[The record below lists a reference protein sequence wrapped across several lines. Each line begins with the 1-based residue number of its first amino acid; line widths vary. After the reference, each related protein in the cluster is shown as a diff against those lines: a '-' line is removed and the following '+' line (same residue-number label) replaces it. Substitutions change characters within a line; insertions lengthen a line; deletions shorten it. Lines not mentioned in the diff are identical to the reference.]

1 MIKIKE
7 MKCGDDNVEFT
18 AMITHV
24 TSGKTNG
31 ANKSNYLSI
40 VFQDDSGQ
48 IDAKLWNATVEQME
62 ALTSGAVVRAKGDII
77 KYSDDRQMK
86 IVSID
91 NISYQE
97 SQQVQFLAKAPLDEN
112 KMIEEIMGYI
122 KRISNM
128 KIYTITKYLFEANV
142 DKLKIYPAASKNHH
156 EFVSGLAYHTLS
168 MLRIAEAMVINYP
181 QLNAD
186 LIYAGICLH
195 DLGKTIELSGPVVPT
210 YTLEG
215 KLLGHISIAQSMIHE
230 AAKELNIEGEEV
242 TLLQHIIL
250 SHHGKN
256 EYGSP
261 VLPLIREAEI
271 IYLIDNID
279 ARIHMFDK
287 ALEPI
292 EYGEHSKRIF
302 ALENRMIYKPKMYED

>member
-18 AMITHV
+18 ALISHV

-31 ANKSNYLSI
+31 TNKTNYLSI
-40 VFQDDSGQ
+40 VFQDDTGT
-48 IDAKLWNATVEQME
+48 IDAKLWNASLEQMKS
-62 ALTSGAVVRAKGDII
+62 LTVGAVVRGKGDII

-91 NISYQE
+91 NVSYQE
-97 SQQVQFLAKAPLDEN
+97 SQQVQFLAKAPIDPDT
-112 KMIEEIMGYI
+112 MVDEIMKYI
-122 KRISNM
+122 KKISNM
-128 KIYTITKYLFEANV
+128 KLYSLTKTLFEKNV
-142 DKLKIYPAASKNHH
+142 EKLKIYPAASKNHH

-168 MLRIAEAMVINYP
+168 MLKIADSLIDVYP

-186 LIYAGICLH
+186 LIYAGIALH
-195 DLGKTIELSGPVVPT
+195 DLGKTVELSGPVVPS

-215 KLLGHISIAQSMIHE
+215 KLLGHISIAQAMIYE
-230 AAKELNIEGEEV
+230 TAKELHIEGEEV
-242 TLLQHIIL
+242 ILLQHMIL

-261 VLPLIREAEI
+261 VLPQIREAEI
-271 IYLIDNID
+271 VYLIDNID
-279 ARIHMFDK
+279 ARMNMFDK
-287 ALEPI
+287 ALENVEPV
-292 EYGEHSKRIF
+292 EYSKRIF
-302 ALENRMIYKPKMYED
+302 ALENRTIYKPKMYE